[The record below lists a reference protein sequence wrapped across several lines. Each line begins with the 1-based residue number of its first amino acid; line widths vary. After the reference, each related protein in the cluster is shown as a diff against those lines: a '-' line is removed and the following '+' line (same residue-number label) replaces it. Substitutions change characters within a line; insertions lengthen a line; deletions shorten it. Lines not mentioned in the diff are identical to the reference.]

1 MVFYAIGSA
10 LGSSTSTIV
19 YAHAGWTGVCIAG
32 AVISVATIIF
42 WALTLRATPAVA
54 TQRVIYQGET

>member
-19 YAHAGWTGVCIAG
+19 YANAGWTGVCIAG
-32 AVISVATIIF
+32 AGISLATIVF
-42 WALTLRATPAVA
+42 WSLTLRATPAA
-54 TQRVIYQGET
+54 TTQRVI